1 MITRN
6 NTSDV
11 IKNIIEK
18 QILNGGLKLGDKI
31 NQFAFA

>member
-18 QILNGGLKLGDKI
+18 RILNGGFKPGDKI